1 MKYKFK
7 NKVVLITGSSGGIGR
22 AIARSFFE
30 QGASVVINYLHSR
43 DKAEEL
49 RHELKGSI
57 SIKADVSKDS
67 EVKEMIEQVIQRF
80 GEVDIL
86 INNAG
91 IAKDV
96 SFLERDKIDWDNTMN
111 TNLYGVYNCSRQV
124 AKKMLNQGHG
134 NIINIAST
142 SAIYSFSP
150 NIIDYDASKAGV
162 LTLTKNFAK
171 ALSPDIRVN
180 AIAPG
185 WVNTEIN
192 ASLSEEFL
200 EKEKDSIYLGR
211 FANPSEIASICLF
224 LASEESSF
232 ITGTTIVA
240 DGGHD

>member
-30 QGASVVINYLHSR
+30 QGASVVINHLHSR

>member
-1 MKYKFK
+1 MKYNFK

-22 AIARSFFE
+22 AIARCFSE

-43 DKAEEL
+43 DKAKKL
-49 RHELKGSI
+49 QHELKESI

-80 GEVDIL
+80 GKIDIL

-96 SFLERDKIDWDNTMN
+96 NFLERNKTDWDNTMN

-142 SAIYSFSP
+142 SAIYSYSP
-150 NIIDYDASKAGV
+150 DIIDYDASKAGV
-162 LTLTKNFAK
+162 LALTKNFAK

-192 ASLSEEFL
+192 SSLSEDFL
-200 EKEKDSIYLGR
+200 EKEKESIYLGR
-211 FANPSEIASICLF
+211 FANPPEIASICLF

-232 ITGTTIVA
+232 ITGATIVA